1 MDTTSQSARRRI
13 MKYKIIADSSCELP
27 ADIRENGHFSLIPFG
42 MEINGY
48 HVMDNEDINI
58 EDFLKRIADS
68 PTCPKSSCPA
78 PQTFMDQFETD
89 AERIYVITISSK
101 LSGCYNS
108 AVLAKTMFEEQ
119 NKAKKIFVI
128 DSLSASCGESQIAL
142 LAMDLEE
149 KGIPFED
156 ITKQL
161 EAYRDHLNTFF
172 VLDNIE
178 TLRKNGRMS
187 GVKALVASTLNIK
200 PVLAGDKGSIVQLSQ
215 AIGIKKALVRM
226 VDHIA
231 SEVKNAKEKRIIIT
245 HCNNPLRAECVKK
258 MLQEKTEFEHF
269 LIMSMSGL
277 SSLYANDG
285 GIIVTY

>member
-1 MDTTSQSARRRI
+1 

-27 ADIRENGHFSLIPFG
+27 EEKKRSGHFALIPFG
-42 MEINGY
+42 LEISGE
-48 HVMDNEDINI
+48 HIVDTEDLDIAGLI
-58 EDFLKRIADS
+58 KKIADC
-68 PTCPKSSCPA
+68 PTCPKSSCPS
-78 PQTFMDQFETD
+78 PQIFMDNFETE
-89 AERIYVITISSK
+89 AEHIYVVTISGK

-108 AVLAKTMFEEQ
+108 AVLAKTMYEEKNQ
-119 NKAKKIFVI
+119 DKKIFVI
-128 DSLSASCGESQIAL
+128 DSQSASCGESQIAL

-149 KGIPFED
+149 QGLAFEE
-156 ITKQL
+156 ITQKL
-161 EAYRDHLNTFF
+161 VEYRDKLSTLF

-187 GVKALVASTLNIK
+187 GVKALVASTLSIK

-231 SEVKNAKEKRIIIT
+231 KEVKDAKEKRIIIT
-245 HCNNPLRAECVKK
+245 HCNNAERAECVKK
-258 MLQEKTEFEHF
+258 MLQEKTEFENF
-269 LIMSMSGL
+269 IIMKMSGL
-277 SSLYANDG
+277 STLYANDG